1 MEVVR
6 SGLEALHF
14 VASDIEWPE
23 MDKTGKLSNVEGC
36 SVGPEVAAF
45 HEVCV
50 QEAAERTAL
59 LSAAQNGDPAL
70 LPALPKTA
78 ATARQSAQAKFA
90 EVMAKVRGAT
100 VVPEVFP
107 KELLADIDGAYK
119 SSVKDRLANMADPGC
134 PLWMEAMRGY
144 QETVR
149 TWCAR
154 HWSTTLEKLRETTPN
169 SPSIRALEN
178 APQKLEWL
186 FEMQRLGLAF
196 SLPLPTQTF
205 ISELR
210 TKLVEADAGIAAVSH
225 PMFHIIV
232 CSCERIACERSTA
245 RETRCITSGRPLEG
259 RDVV

>member
-14 VASDIEWPE
+14 VASDIEWPD

-50 QEAAERTAL
+50 QEAAER
-59 LSAAQNGDPAL
+59 SAALTAGQNEEAVVL
-70 LPALPKTA
+70 EVLPKTA
-78 ATARQSAQAKFA
+78 ATARQSAQTKFA
-90 EVMAKVRGAT
+90 DVMAKVRGAA
-100 VVPEVFP
+100 VVADVFP

-119 SSVKDRLANMADPGC
+119 SSVKDRLGNMADAGC
-134 PLWMEAMRGY
+134 PLWMDAMRGY
-144 QETVR
+144 QATVR
-149 TWCAR
+149 AWCGR
-154 HWSTTLEKLRETTPN
+154 HWSATVEKLRETTPN
-169 SPSIRALEN
+169 SPTIRALEN

-186 FEMQRLGLAF
+186 FEMQRLGVAY

-210 TKLVEADAGIAAVSH
+210 TKLVEADAGIAAVSDT
-225 PMFHIIV
+225 MFDIVV
-232 CSCERIACERSTA
+232 CSGERM
-245 RETRCITSGRPLEG
+245 GRG
-259 RDVV
+259 